1 MKHYLSILLVIL
13 LCCFGCKGGGLPGLV
28 QCSGVVTLDGKP
40 LEGATV
46 MLIPR
51 DSSSSQRNAIGVT
64 DAGGKFRMTTL
75 KENDGVMP
83 GTYTVTVTKF
93 EKTGEVIT
101 LPEID
106 PETKQHI
113 TFEPS
118 ANRLPA
124 AYEKNDSPL
133 EITLPKGGIKTASFD
148 LKSTSK

>member
-1 MKHYLSILLVIL
+1 MKHYFSILLVIL

-28 QCSGVVTLDGKP
+28 PCSGVVTLDDKP

-51 DSSSSQRNAIGVT
+51 DSSGSLRNAIGVT
-64 DAGGKFRMTTL
+64 DATGKFRMTTL
-75 KENDGVMP
+75 QENDGVMP

-93 EKTGEVIT
+93 EKTGEVVT
-101 LPEID
+101 LSDKD
-106 PETKQHI
+106 PETGQNI

-124 AYEKNDSPL
+124 AYEKMDSPL
-133 EITLPKGGIKTASFD
+133 EITVPKGGIKTAAFD
-148 LKSTSK
+148 LKSK